1 MKVRVLITRRPG
13 ILDPEGRAVARALH
27 DLGFDEVS
35 GVGTGKLL
43 VLDLPDSLAPAQLE
57 SRVREMCD
65 KLLANPVMEQYA
77 IERIG
82 G

>member
-13 ILDPEGRAVARALH
+13 ILDPEGRAVARALN

-43 VLDLPDSLAPAQLE
+43 VLDLPDSLSPAQVE

-77 IERIG
+77 IEPLG